1 MVVLILLNYV
11 GKAVVLLLYLAKKN
25 CYFFPKN
32 CEEKKGVKI
41 RFGYFTTKKG

>member
-11 GKAVVLLLYLAKKN
+11 GKAVVLLLYLAKKLL
-25 CYFFPKN
+25 FFSKN
-32 CEEKKGVKI
+32 CEEKKVVKI